1 MIIRN
6 LPHNVHVG
14 ASLCISPNNG
24 IGLAGKPGYK
34 PGQQTKGGW
43 QGGAYTG

>member
-14 ASLCISPNNG
+14 AIHCVSPNNG
-24 IGLAGKPGYK
+24 IGLVHNPGYK

-43 QGGAYTG
+43 QGGAYTD